1 MTGHPSTTRFF
12 SSTETTTTTN
22 NNDDDGT
29 YLTGTV
35 KFYLRNR
42 LFGFIIPDDP
52 LVAGPE
58 VWVHRTSIQTPYSFE
73 EFPNRPYLQ
82 KNERVKFQ
90 IEYDDGNSDDNKNN
104 NDDVI
109 GSSSGDSTGE
119 HSEREN
125 KPKAVNVMFE
135 NGRQIPLF
143 RKNYHA
149 AVIRGESQRLGKDI
163 LDLFESNEMT
173 VDDTELLD
181 KIKELVENAKE
192 KIQAAERN
200 VADYGIGLG
209 AEEEE
214 PH

>member
-1 MTGHPSTTRFF
+1 
-12 SSTETTTTTN
+12 
-22 NNDDDGT
+22 
-29 YLTGTV
+29 
-35 KFYLRNR
+35 
-42 LFGFIIPDDP
+42 
-52 LVAGPE
+52 
-58 VWVHRTSIQTPYSFE
+58 
-73 EFPNRPYLQ
+73 
-82 KNERVKFQ
+82 
-90 IEYDDGNSDDNKNN
+90 
-104 NDDVI
+104 
-109 GSSSGDSTGE
+109 
-119 HSEREN
+119 
-125 KPKAVNVMFE
+125 MFE

-163 LDLFESNEMT
+163 LDLFESSEMT